1 MFPKNYMLRITL
13 ILIFNSLNIFLFS
26 QSNRIHY
33 NNLLSKADFYY
44 VSQDYEESLKLLDSA
59 SKLYNSSTVNYLKA
73 KDYYSLENFSNSLV
87 FVNQAITLDDDNVYY
102 YKLLFK
108 IQQKLYLF
116 QQAEYSIDKIISLSD
131 NYYDFIEIASYYDSL
146 EQFQKSVNVL
156 NLANKKFGNDLQLQL
171 NLFYEYQKYDSLS
184 AFNIAKNLINTYQD
198 VFLIDYIANFYLY
211 ENQLDSLKLFL
222 NSLTD
227 ISNRSI
233 VGLYKSLYYA
243 KLFKNTSDSL
253 YLDSTKFFIDKNFK
267 SVDNQ
272 DLYTFLKKYE
282 NFYNPLTLSSV
293 YDLIVNKF
301 ISSSQTE
308 YLYFFSNVYSK
319 YHRYCNQMKLLEIA
333 LSKPPYKLAYASKL
347 ASLYVRFSQWQK
359 LDSLSTFY
367 IQLYPAN
374 AIPLLYKSIA
384 VLNSDNVQDALS
396 YLSLGNSLTFDDT
409 LMKAY
414 FSFFT
419 ALYYYEVND
428 DDNFEFYKNQT
439 NEFISYDTRLPIF
452 FVTYLSQLNILNQWS
467 FEIVDKLIFASDTTL
482 SPSLSYAYSLVLFN
496 KKDYAT
502 SLKYVDDA
510 INTSQYPNF
519 LYYFHKYKILK
530 ALNNPDAEHFYHL
543 SVIYGNTCLKN

>member
-1 MFPKNYMLRITL
+1 MCLFA
-13 ILIFNSLNIFLFS
+13 FS
-26 QSNRIHY
+26 QSKRIHY
-33 NNLLSKADFYY
+33 NNLISKADFYY
-44 VSQDYEESLKLLDSA
+44 VSQDYDLSLKYLDSA

-73 KDYYSLENFSNSLV
+73 KDYYSLENFSNSLIS
-87 FVNQAITLDDDNVYY
+87 VNQAITLDDDNVYY

-108 IQQKLYLF
+108 IQQNLYLF
-116 QQAEYSIDKIISLSD
+116 RQAEYSIDKILSLSD

-146 EQFQKSVNVL
+146 EQFQKAVNVL

-171 NLFYEYQKYDSLS
+171 TLFYEYQKFDSLS
-184 AFNIAKNLINTYQD
+184 AFNVAKDLINTYQD
-198 VFLIDYIANFYLY
+198 VFLIDYIASFYLS

-222 NSLTD
+222 NSLSD
-227 ISNRSI
+227 ISNRSL

-253 YLDSTKFFIDKNFK
+253 YLDSTKFFVNKNYK
-267 SVDNQ
+267 SIDNQ
-272 DLYTFLKKYE
+272 NLFTFLKKYE

-293 YDLIVNKF
+293 YDSIVNKF
-301 ISSSQTE
+301 ISSSQPQ

-347 ASLYVRFSQWQK
+347 ASLYVRFFQWQK

-374 AIPLLYKSIA
+374 SVPLLYKSIA
-384 VLNSDNVQDALS
+384 VLNSDSVQDAIS
-396 YLSLGNSLTFDDT
+396 YLSLGNTLTFDDT

-419 ALYYYEVND
+419 ALYYYKVND
-428 DDNFEFYKNQT
+428 DDNFELYKNQT
-439 NEFISYDTRLPIF
+439 NEFISYDKRLPIF

-496 KKDYAT
+496 KKDYET

-510 INTSQYPNF
+510 IKTSQYPNF
-519 LYYFHKYKILK
+519 LYYYQKYKILK
-530 ALNNPDAEHFYHL
+530 ALKNPGAEQFYHL